1 MTSPAPPTLPRHVDR
16 PITGWGNFPVQ
27 SAHLYRPEKITG
39 VRDVVKNAPDAR
51 LIPRGL
57 GRSYGDSSLNESGG
71 VILCERIDRMLEFD
85 AATGTLRAEG
95 GVSMADIIA
104 TMLPRGW
111 LLPVTP
117 GTKFVTLA
125 GAIAADVHGKNHH
138 RDGCISAFVDSLE
151 LIDARGDVMRCARD
165 ENGDVFWATVGG
177 MGLTGVI
184 LSATLRLRRVE
195 SAYVTVD
202 YQRAENFDRAIDL
215 FAAGD
220 KDYPYSVAWID
231 CSAGGASLGRSVLM
245 RGDTTPPAQL
255 DSTRAKSP
263 LTLRRRKL
271 RRSIPFNMPAL
282 LLNRFSVRAFNAL
295 YYATHGDGRRI
306 IDFESFFYPLDSI
319 GHWNRMYGRRGFIQY
334 QAVFPPESARAGL
347 QRLLEQISASEKASF
362 LAVLKSFGP
371 QNQGMLSFP
380 REGLTLALDFANTG
394 DSLHALTRAMD
405 RTVLDHGGRVYLA
418 KDACMERESFNAMY
432 PRLDEF
438 RAVKARLDPQNRFS
452 SSQSRRLGITP
463 A

>member
-1 MTSPAPPTLPRHVDR
+1 MTPPAAPTPPRHVDR
-16 PITGWGNFPVQ
+16 PIAGWGNFPVQ
-27 SAHLYRPEKITG
+27 PAHLYRPEKLAG
-39 VRDVVKNAPDAR
+39 VREVVKNAPDAS

-57 GRSYGDSSLNESGG
+57 GRSYGDAAINENGG
-71 VILCERIDRMLEFD
+71 VLLFERIDRMLEFD
-85 AATGTLRAEG
+85 GSSGVLRAEG
-95 GVSMADIIA
+95 GVSLADILA
-104 TMLPRGW
+104 AMLPRGFF
-111 LLPVTP
+111 LPVTP

-151 LIDARGDVMRCARD
+151 LMDARGEVIRCSRE
-165 ENGDVFWATVGG
+165 ENADVFWATVGG

-202 YQRAENFDRAIDL
+202 YQRAENFERAIEL

-231 CSAGGASLGRSVLM
+231 CSAGGESLGRSVLM
-245 RGDTTPPAQL
+245 RGDTTPVTQL
-255 DSTRAKSP
+255 GSARAKSP
-263 LTLRRRKL
+263 LTLLRRK
-271 RRSIPFNMPAL
+271 RNRSIPFNMPAMM
-282 LLNRFSVRAFNAL
+282 LNRFSVRAFNAL
-295 YYATHGDGRRI
+295 YYARHGDGRRI
-306 IDFESFFYPLDSI
+306 VDYDSFFYPLDSI
-319 GHWNRMYGRRGFIQY
+319 AHWNRMYGRRGFIQY
-334 QAVFPPESARAGL
+334 QAVFPLESARAGL
-347 QRLLEQISASEKASF
+347 KRLLEQISASGKASF
-362 LAVLKSFGP
+362 LAVLKTFGP

-394 DSLHALTRAMD
+394 QSLRDLASAMD

-418 KDACMERESFNAMY
+418 KDAWLDREGFKTMY
-432 PRLDEF
+432 PRLEEF
-438 RAVKARLDPQNRFS
+438 RAVKARLDPNNRFS